1 MSTLHGRILVID
13 IGTTGTRAAIVQADA
28 TVAHVEYRRTPPLT
42 PFAGLVEFDP
52 TELVNTVHDLCERVL
67 ARVDGVD
74 AVGITNQRGSTVV
87 WDRATG
93 EPLGNG
99 LGWQDL
105 RTVGECIT
113 AQSQHGMSLAPN
125 QTATKAA
132 WILDQFDPQRARD
145 LCIGTIDSWII
156 WHLTGGRT
164 HVTDR
169 SNAGITGLITPDGS
183 MWSRPVLA
191 ALNIDESTLPTLV
204 NTSGPIAPAIAL
216 SGAPMITAVV
226 GDQQASLIGQGCVH
240 PGAAKCTFGTG
251 GMLDMVSGNRA
262 PERAGRFPGGT
273 FPIACWG
280 LDGTVTWGV
289 EAIMLTAGSNIDWLH
304 EDLGLIDTPAD
315 SAAIAATVPDSDGV
329 VYVPALMGLGTPR
342 WDYGARGI
350 VLGATRGTT
359 RAHIVR
365 AVLEGVAHRG
375 ADLLDAAESDTG
387 LQVGAL
393 RVDGGMSN
401 NSVFLQ
407 ALADATGRTVEVAP
421 YVESTTLGAGFLA
434 GLAVGQWTD
443 LDAIGSTWRP
453 RARVE
458 PGPDARRSAER
469 DRWRDALDRSAGWI
483 PALSALDF

>member
-1 MSTLHGRILVID
+1 MLRGRVLVID
-13 IGTTGTRAAIVQADA
+13 IGTTGTRAAVVQADA

-52 TELVNTVHDLCERVL
+52 IGLVNTVRELCESVL

-74 AVGITNQRGSTVV
+74 ALGITNQRGSTVV
-87 WDRATG
+87 WDRKTG

-113 AQSQHGMSLAPN
+113 AKAQHGMSLAPN

-132 WILDQFDPQRARD
+132 WILDQFDPQRTRD
-145 LCIGTIDSWII
+145 LCIGTIDSWVT
-156 WHLTGGRT
+156 WNLTEGRA

-169 SNAGITGLITPDGS
+169 SNAGITGLIEPDGS
-183 MWSRPVLA
+183 AWSHAVLA
-191 ALNIDESTLPTLV
+191 ALRVDESMLPTLV
-204 NTSGPIAPAIAL
+204 DTSGPIAPATAL
-216 SGAPMITAVV
+216 SGAPMIAAVV
-226 GDQQASLIGQGCVH
+226 GDQQASLIGQGCVR
-240 PGAAKCTFGTG
+240 PGTAKCTFGTG
-251 GMLDMVSGNRA
+251 GMLDMVSGSRA
-262 PERAGRFPGGT
+262 PRYAGRLSGGT

-280 LDGTVTWGV
+280 LDGKVTWGV
-289 EAIMLTAGSNIDWLH
+289 EAIMLAAGSNIEWLH
-304 EDLGLIDTPAD
+304 EDLGLIATPAD
-315 SAAIAATVPDSDGV
+315 SAALAASVPNTEGV

-359 RAHIVR
+359 RAHLVR

-375 ADLLDAAESDTG
+375 ADLLEAAEADTG
-387 LQVGAL
+387 LRVREL

-401 NSVFLQ
+401 NPVFLQ
-407 ALADATGRTVEVAP
+407 SLADAIGRTVEVAP
-421 YVESTTLGAGFLA
+421 YAESTTLGAGFLA
-434 GLAVGQWTD
+434 GLAVGLWAD
-443 LDAIGSTWRP
+443 LDAIGETWRP

-458 PGPDARRSAER
+458 PGADTQRSAAR
-469 DRWRDALDRSAGWI
+469 DRWREAVDRSAGWI